1 MVYSCKSMD
10 WFLYDN
16 GLRHER
22 VKSNFRVLTVF
33 LKKSVYDLKLLFN
46 TLVGKISLIVVGFPS
61 V

>member
-1 MVYSCKSMD
+1 MD